1 MVAERSDNVAKVIDT
16 LTEALD
22 AGRVEGLLD
31 GETGSWLTPE
41 AVLTVAEAN
50 VPCEPG
56 STVYVLVSDLSP
68 DLPIQFCFDHPVTEG
83 PTPRELLMD
92 LAGELTDA
100 GCLGRC
106 HVCREPVAPDEM
118 AIVLGRTGEPSKRFL
133 LHIQCAWKAGR
144 AIRERLNG

>member
-1 MVAERSDNVAKVIDT
+1 MMAERSDNVAKVIDA

-31 GETGSWLTPE
+31 GETGSWIPPE

-56 STVYVLVSDLSP
+56 STAYVLVSDLAP
-68 DLPIQFCFDHPVTEG
+68 DLPVAFCFDHPVTEG
-83 PTPRELLMD
+83 QTPREMLMD
-92 LAGELTDA
+92 LCGELTHI

-106 HVCREPVAPDEM
+106 RVCREPVAPDEM

-133 LHIQCAWKAGR
+133 LHILCAQTAGR